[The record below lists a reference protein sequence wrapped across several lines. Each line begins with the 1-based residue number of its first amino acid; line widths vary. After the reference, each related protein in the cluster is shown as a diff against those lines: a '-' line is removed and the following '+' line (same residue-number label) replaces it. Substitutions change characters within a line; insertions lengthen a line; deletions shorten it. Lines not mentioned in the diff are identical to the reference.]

1 MTYDASECTW
11 MHLEGGCGWVRS
23 GAVGCGWVWL
33 GVETRCTPKSR
44 IFSASKNVGIAKIAQ
59 FLLNKTYD

>member
-23 GAVGCGWVWL
+23 GVVGCGWVWKL
-33 GVETRCTPKSR
+33 GAPQNRMV
-44 IFSASKNVGIAKIAQ
+44 FV
-59 FLLNKTYD
+59 FF

>member
-23 GAVGCGWVWL
+23 GVVGCGGVWL
-33 GVETRCTPKSR
+33 GAETRCTH
-44 IFSASKNVGIAKIAQ
+44 ILII
-59 FLLNKTYD
+59 